1 MAFARICIAS
11 SPEDSAIAETPNL
24 NQLQS
29 AIASGWEH
37 VLTELDSD
45 VCEEDE
51 ERFRDSFAQSGG
63 MWVMDADDG
72 LWGERLVVEIRP
84 KKIK

>member
-1 MAFARICIAS
+1 M
-11 SPEDSAIAETPNL
+11 
-24 NQLQS
+24 
-29 AIASGWEH
+29 
-37 VLTELDSD
+37 TELDSD

-51 ERFRDSFAQSGG
+51 ESFRDSFAKSGG

-72 LWGERLVVEIRP
+72 LWGERLVVEIHP